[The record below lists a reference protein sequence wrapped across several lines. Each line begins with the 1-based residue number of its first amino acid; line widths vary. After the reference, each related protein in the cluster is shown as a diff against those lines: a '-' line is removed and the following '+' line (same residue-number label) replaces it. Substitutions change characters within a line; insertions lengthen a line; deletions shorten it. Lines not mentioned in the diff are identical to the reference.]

1 MKAAA
6 AVLLSCRHM
15 GCSASYLKTVM
26 LLETATPAAES
37 TFETAAIG

>member
-6 AVLLSCRHM
+6 AAALLSCQHM
-15 GCSASYLKTVM
+15 GCSASYLKFGM
-26 LLETATPAAES
+26 LETAAPAAEN